1 MNFERFEAG
10 GRFAALITL
19 FLVILLVGAA
29 LLVKEIFQL
38 SLWIELAIWIPITIL
53 AVLYGVR
60 SAKAGWL
67 MLRYLKRQQ
76 VEEEKGEK
84 HG

>member
-10 GRFAALITL
+10 GRFAAIVTFFLI
-19 FLVILLVGAA
+19 ILLIGAA
-29 LLVKEIFQL
+29 LLVDEIFQL
-38 SLWIELAIWIPITIL
+38 SLLVELAIWVPITIL

-76 VEEEKGEK
+76 VEREKGDN

>member
-19 FLVILLVGAA
+19 LLIIVLVGAA
-29 LLVKEIFQL
+29 LLVDEIFGL
-38 SLWIELAIWIPITIL
+38 NLWIELAIWVPITIF

-76 VEEEKGEK
+76 VEREKGDD